1 MNFNSVNLLEEL
13 HKEREKLA
21 KKEVIQEVNE
31 ILNQASAK
39 DLEIL
44 EKLENGSGNLVIPK
58 ERLNADAIF
67 DINEIKNLCLKY
79 RLRFLDSSLFKGEI
93 PYEGISKIK
102 SLENEL
108 DCSLTNFKVLAP
120 KELFHLTDKDSDPIL
135 FLKLSETKFYFIH
148 KWGGEINRFRALL
161 AYPMRSF
168 STMFSFLLGV
178 AFIFSWLIPTP
189 NQTVFLFLFVHSFIG
204 ICGIACMVVMGMREN
219 FSNVE
224 WDSKYLS

>member
-1 MNFNSVNLLEEL
+1 MNFNSINLLEEL
-13 HKEREKLA
+13 HKERTKLV
-21 KKEVIQEVNE
+21 KQDVIQEVTS
-31 ILNQASAK
+31 ILNQASDK

-44 EKLENGSGNLVIPK
+44 EKLGNGSGNSDFTIDQ
-58 ERLNADAIF
+58 LNADFIF
-67 DINEIKNLCLKY
+67 DIKEIKSLCLKY

-108 DCSLTNFKVLAP
+108 GCSLTGFKILAP

-168 STMFSFLLGV
+168 STMFYFLLAL
-178 AFIFSWLIPTP
+178 AFVFSYLVPTP
-189 NQTVFLFLFVHSFIG
+189 SQTVFLFLFVHSFIG
-204 ICGIACMVVMGMREN
+204 ICGIACMIVMCLRQN